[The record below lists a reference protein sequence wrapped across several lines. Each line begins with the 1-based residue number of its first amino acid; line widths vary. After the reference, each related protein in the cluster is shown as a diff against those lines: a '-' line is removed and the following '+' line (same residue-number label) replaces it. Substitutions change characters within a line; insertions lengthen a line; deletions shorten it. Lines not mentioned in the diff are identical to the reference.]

1 MSQIVYGIWGTR
13 YETEP
18 IKSVLLGWYDSWYDM
33 SNIPNFDTTS
43 HKLMLILDFNFV

>member
-18 IKSVLLGWYDSWYDM
+18 IKSVLLSWYDM
-33 SNIPNFDTTS
+33 SNIPNFETTS